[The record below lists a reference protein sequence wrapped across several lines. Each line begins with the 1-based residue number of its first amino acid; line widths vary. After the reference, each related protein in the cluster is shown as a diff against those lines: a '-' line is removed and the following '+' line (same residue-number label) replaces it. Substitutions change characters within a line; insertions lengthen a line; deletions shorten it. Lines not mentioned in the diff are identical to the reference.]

1 MYAISILFPPEE
13 AKPKASPPPP
23 PPASPPKPAS
33 PLMLKPYQGDGRVK
47 KLSLGRSK
55 SLDSGSS
62 DEALVASS
70 DEANTNTGGVEQSFH
85 RQYAKRGMRFKA
97 RLSEGSISQR
107 PPLGSPGAGGDQTVV
122 LRHPHLNVLNSREE
136 EMMRTPSPYSW
147 QSSPG
152 TSPPTSPVLTPR
164 SSR

>member
-1 MYAISILFPPEE
+1 MVE
-13 AKPKASPPPP
+13 
-23 PPASPPKPAS
+23 
-33 PLMLKPYQGDGRVK
+33 PYQGEGKVR

-55 SLDSGSS
+55 SLDSGTS

-70 DEANTNTGGVEQSFH
+70 DEANTGGVEQSFH

-97 RLSEGSISQR
+97 RLSEGNINQR
-107 PPLGSPGAGGDQTVV
+107 PPLVGTGSGGDQMVV

-136 EMMRTPSPYSW
+136 EMRTPSPYSW

-164 SSR
+164 SSRYINFIYERLKIMIFLENFSR

>member
-1 MYAISILFPPEE
+1 MINVSFFSEE
-13 AKPKASPPPP
+13 MKPKSSLPPT
-23 PPASPPKPAS
+23 SPPKPS
-33 PLMLKPYQGDGRVK
+33 PPLVVQPYQGEGKVK

-55 SLDSGSS
+55 SLDSDSS
-62 DEALVASS
+62 DKALVASS
-70 DEANTNTGGVEQSFH
+70 EDANTGVGGVEQSFH

-97 RLSEGSISQR
+97 RLSEGSISR
-107 PPLGSPGAGGDQTVV
+107 PPLVGTSDQVV
-122 LRHPHLNVLNSREE
+122 LRHPHLNTLNSREE
-136 EMMRTPSPYSW
+136 EMRTPSPYSW

>member
-1 MYAISILFPPEE
+1 MINVDLFFSEE
-13 AKPKASPPPP
+13 TKPKASPPPTT
-23 PPASPPKPAS
+23 SPPEPS
-33 PLMLKPYQGDGRVK
+33 PPLVVEPYQGEGKVK

-70 DEANTNTGGVEQSFH
+70 EEANTGVGGVEQSFH

-97 RLSEGSISQR
+97 RLSEGSINR
-107 PPLGSPGAGGDQTVV
+107 PPLVGSGDQVV
-122 LRHPHLNVLNSREE
+122 LRHPHLHVLNSREE
-136 EMMRTPSPYSW
+136 EMRTPSPYSW

>member
-1 MYAISILFPPEE
+1 MSLFSEE
-13 AKPKASPPPP
+13 MKSEASP
-23 PPASPPKPAS
+23 PPASPPKS
-33 PLMLKPYQGDGRVK
+33 SLPLVVEPYQGEGKTK
-47 KLSLGRSK
+47 KVSLGRSK

-62 DEALVASS
+62 DEALVGSS
-70 DEANTNTGGVEQSFH
+70 DRTTIGVGGVEQPFH

-97 RLSEGSISQR
+97 RLSEGNISR
-107 PPLGSPGAGGDQTVV
+107 PPLVGGDQV
-122 LRHPHLNVLNSREE
+122 LRHPHLNTLNSHEE
-136 EMMRTPSPYSW
+136 EVRTPSPYSW